1 MAVVLTPAQVASA
14 VRLGDA
20 AEEQAQAARLLGVAT
35 AAIVRH
41 LGDAYNTTPQVV
53 VNEAAIRIVGYL
65 FDAPQAAQGAGYAD
79 ILRNSA
85 ALALLAPY
93 RVHRAGTTRG
103 AEAVAGGTPDD
114 GVTPTPGG
122 GVNTAA
128 VLALI
133 AAWARTNNADLIPA
147 AKLRAPTTTGR
158 GAVVSGTNAIVDTDS
173 GSTLLAWSLN
183 HLRRMVHRIVPTWA
197 RVGSTD
203 RLPARVVTDA
213 ADGQALF
220 VDSGQIVGRG
230 DSIDFNTLIQS
241 LVSNWAERGNTSQI
255 PTDKLRHRP
264 RSVHYAV
271 GALPIPDGAVGLAGD
286 LALGFV
292 TQGGPVLAV
301 FLYEKHASNGW
312 ESVTSF
318 TTGEGTSDAVARAAA
333 AAAQATADGASTD
346 AAAAQAD
353 ATAAGTAAAAAQSG
367 VDVNTPRVD
376 ALAMGDVLTRAL
388 PDLGAGQRRNRAIY
402 ADVADV
408 AADTPADALAYK
420 KASHETR
427 VRIRMQN
434 VSPESSGNFS
444 AFGYSRVDNPN
455 SWRVGGSIYPSEPSG
470 MAAVVRRFNS
480 ALGLWRW
487 FLLALNPAT
496 FDNDLTVFMVIRD
509 MDTGAVRG
517 TPIQL
522 VKGATYFESADVS
535 TADESARSGGLNSH
549 QVAYFEFRP
558 TANGAP
564 YALLDSTHVGRI
576 LDDEDEHRIT
586 GDVHEEIETLRAAI
600 KPFARRDLDQ
610 DPASRD
616 LGEFVA
622 DAIDQIP
629 LDSEQTFEITAR
641 VRKDADGTLAYFSPS
656 WRVPVSAPPSIVRLH
671 VAFDPD
677 TYLFLSETD
686 GYGLGGRSELTALYP
701 TGHSQASMSAQF
713 KTAIVSPDPNESPA
727 AEERTLL
734 EHSARDLRS
743 TSNPVDA
750 IPENNSYQ
758 IELEASAIRLR
769 LAGREL
775 ANVADRNSWTMRLT
789 LVG

>member
-1 MAVVLTPAQVASA
+1 M
-14 VRLGDA
+14 
-20 AEEQAQAARLLGVAT
+20 
-35 AAIVRH
+35 
-41 LGDAYNTTPQVV
+41 
-53 VNEAAIRIVGYL
+53 
-65 FDAPQAAQGAGYAD
+65 
-79 ILRNSA
+79 
-85 ALALLAPY
+85 
-93 RVHRAGTTRG
+93 
-103 AEAVAGGTPDD
+103 
-114 GVTPTPGG
+114 
-122 GVNTAA
+122 
-128 VLALI
+128 
-133 AAWARTNNADLIPA
+133 
-147 AKLRAPTTTGR
+147 
-158 GAVVSGTNAIVDTDS
+158 
-173 GSTLLAWSLN
+173 
-183 HLRRMVHRIVPTWA
+183 
-197 RVGSTD
+197 
-203 RLPARVVTDA
+203 
-213 ADGQALF
+213 F

-241 LVSNWAERGNTSQI
+241 LISNWAESGNTSQI

-408 AADTPADALAYK
+408 AADTPADRLSYR

-427 VRIRMQN
+427 LRIRMQN
-434 VSPESSGNFS
+434 LSPETAGNFTT
-444 AFGYSRVDNPN
+444 FGYALHVNPN
-455 SWRVGGSIYPSEPSG
+455 SWRAGGAIYPERPSG
-470 MAAVVRRFNS
+470 FAVLARRFNS
-480 ALGLWRW
+480 ALGVWRW
-487 FLLALNPAT
+487 FVQAL
-496 FDNDLTVFMVIRD
+496 FDDTTVFMVIRD
-509 MDTGAVRG
+509 MDTGSVRG

-522 VKGATYFESADVS
+522 VMGATYFESADA
-535 TADESARSGGLNSH
+535 TTTEESARSGGLNAH
-549 QVAYFEFRP
+549 QTAYFEFRP
-558 TANGAP
+558 TANGEP
-564 YALLDSTHVGRI
+564 YELLDSTHVGRL
-576 LDDEDEHRIT
+576 LDGEDEHRLT

-629 LDSEQTFEITAR
+629 LDSEQTFELTGR
-641 VRKDADGTLAYFSPS
+641 VRKDADGTLAYFSPG
-656 WRVPVSAPPSIVRLH
+656 WRVPVSAPPAIVRLH
-671 VAFDPD
+671 IAFDPA
-677 TYLFLSETD
+677 TYAYFSESD

-701 TGHSQASMSAQF
+701 EGHLAS
-713 KTAIVSPDPNESPA
+713 KHVGAIQNGH
-727 AEERTLL
+727 R
-734 EHSARDLRS
+734 
-743 TSNPVDA
+743 
-750 IPENNSYQ
+750 
-758 IELEASAIRLR
+758 
-769 LAGREL
+769 
-775 ANVADRNSWTMRLT
+775 
-789 LVG
+789 